1 MAFPV
6 ISFSVPLQRI
16 HTERNLNSNSFWK
29 MNPHNLQ
36 STDVSFSII
45 STPTKETKSILH
57 STLNPSA
64 AIMASMH
71 SDTFYVLSGVLML
84 STFGLQ
90 LEQRTTLGK
99 ALSAP
104 LATMAL
110 SLIVANLGF
119 LPFHSVVYDFI
130 NRNLV
135 ALAIPLL
142 LFDSNLKQ
150 VFASTGP
157 MLLSFVVGAI
167 STVLATLITF
177 PIMPLQHLQGWKIA
191 SALAARHIGGAIN
204 FVAVAETLSI
214 DASSISA
221 AIAADNVVV
230 ALYFAFLFTI
240 AKTGGDD
247 QDHLAQEQNDD
258 TTIVVDKDEYDD
270 TGTRMTMSTFAK
282 SITAASCLVTL
293 GRVLTNSLSFIPKG
307 TSSLPMISI
316 LTVVAATIFPK
327 FFQKY
332 RSTGTSIGVIFMQM
346 FFAASG
352 ASGSI
357 KLVLQKAPSL
367 FAFSGLSI
375 SLHFGCLMVIGRLLF
390 RIKPNLL
397 YLASNANVGGPTT
410 AAAMAQA
417 KEWRDLVL
425 PALLVGILG
434 YATATPIALALGQ
447 ALKGLSV

>member
-1 MAFPV
+1 M
-6 ISFSVPLQRI
+6 
-16 HTERNLNSNSFWK
+16 T
-29 MNPHNLQ
+29 
-36 STDVSFSII
+36 
-45 STPTKETKSILH
+45 
-57 STLNPSA
+57 
-64 AIMASMH
+64 SMH
-71 SDTFYVLSGVLML
+71 SDIFYVFSGVLML

-90 LEQRTTLGK
+90 LEQKTTLGK

-110 SLIVANLGF
+110 ALIVANLGII
-119 LPFHSVVYDFI
+119 PFDSIVYDFI
-130 NRNLV
+130 NKNLV

-157 MLLSFVVGAI
+157 MLLAFVVGAI
-167 STVLATLITF
+167 STVIATLITF
-177 PIMPLQHLQGWKIA
+177 PMLPLQNLQGWKIA

-204 FVAVAETLSI
+204 FVAVAETLNI

-230 ALYFAFLFTI
+230 ALYFAFLFAI
-240 AKTGGDD
+240 SKTGGGVKDRFGPG
-247 QDHLAQEQNDD
+247 QVVNDGTLND
-258 TTIVVDKDEYDD
+258 NTMDVVTVAATETNEYNDSGTT
-270 TGTRMTMSTFAK
+270 TTAMTMSSLAK

-293 GRVLTNSLSFIPKG
+293 GRMLTANLRFIPKG

-316 LTVVAATIFPK
+316 LTVLAATISPE

-332 RSTGTSIGVIFMQM
+332 RNTGTSIGVIFMQM

-357 KLVLQKAPSL
+357 QLVLQKAPTL

-375 SLHFGCLMVIGRLLF
+375 SLHFGCLMVLGRLLL

-417 KEWRDLVL
+417 KEWNALVL

-447 ALKGLSV
+447 VLRGWSVRVGV